1 MIKIKNLSY
10 AYPDQLAL
18 KSIYCEIK
26 PGTITAVVGPNG
38 AGKSTLFKCIT
49 TLQKPAPGTIFIN
62 GLDVV
67 THPRECKKLIG
78 YLPDTFG
85 LYEKLTVNQVLT
97 YFAQAHGCTTQES
110 ERRVSELVALLNLSD
125 KIDKPCG
132 SLSRGM
138 RQRVAIG
145 QAMIHNPALLVL
157 DEPASGLD
165 PEARH
170 ELAQLFI
177 RLKEEGVTLLISS
190 HILAELDQYADDLLV
205 LRGGELVNQKAQAL
219 SSDQGAVDETSV
231 EERLITLKVLS
242 QPDSVTKLLSTN
254 TYVPQ
259 SHDGEILSLLSRV
272 SKVACEG
279 NEVKAVLNGTEKDQ
293 HTLIRFLFQEGCTI
307 SECYTEKQ
315 NLQETYLTMVKEHDA
330 K

>member
-10 AYPDQLAL
+10 AYPGQLAL
-18 KSIYCEIK
+18 KSLYCEIK
-26 PGTITAVVGPNG
+26 AGTITAVVGPNG

-49 TLQKPAPGTIFIN
+49 TLQKPLQGTIFIN

-97 YFAQAHGCTTQES
+97 YFARAHGFSKQECES
-110 ERRVSELVALLNLSD
+110 RVSEMVARLNLVD
-125 KIDKPCG
+125 KCDKLCG

-145 QAMIHNPALLVL
+145 QAMIHSPALLVL

-205 LRGGELVNQKAQAL
+205 LRGGELVNQKAQSL
-219 SSDQGAVDETSV
+219 SHNQVSVDESV
-231 EERLITLKVLS
+231 AEERLLTFKVLS
-242 QPDSVTKLLSTN
+242 QPDTVSQLLSTN

-259 SHDGEILSLLSRV
+259 SHDGTILSILSRV
-272 SKVACEG
+272 SEVTCEG
-279 NEVKAVLNGTEKDQ
+279 NEVKAVLKGTEEDQ
-293 HTLIRFLFQEGCTI
+293 CALIRFLVQEGCTV